1 MSDGQE
7 KSDDL
12 IAELAKLMASGG
24 ASSEPEN
31 KPAPKLVS
39 EKDRSAPA
47 PVSVRIPG
55 GDVPVSSSEDK
66 GPSDGAVP
74 LPTPQAPERPVAAQ
88 PAAAPPPARPS
99 IRIPGM
105 DQPAPAAPVQSAP
118 PPVKT
123 SSFDGPS
130 RPGDGSGSSVSSAPA
145 PKVPSFD
152 FGKPPA
158 APAVA
163 PEPMAN
169 WRDRET
175 PKPAEFT
182 TPSRPATAGPQSPSA
197 PDVSNEARSSFARP
211 VASERVEP
219 SLGRN
224 DDADHSSEADLDSG
238 VRDQDPL
245 VVAKPQPD
253 DDSFDFDF
261 GFGAPSPDEDGQSAD
276 HAEATA
282 PDADDEVDPIADL
295 ISAELD
301 QNETSQEPVIV
312 PGPVRMPAAQPVQ
325 RDLPNAS
332 AEPVSPRAPVAGAGE
347 PARAGLTSSPRVEP
361 TPAARPGQAPDVSA
375 TPPAADRDPMDEIES
390 LIGEAVRVELA
401 APERQ
406 TRSVEPKISTPRP
419 TAAPRPVEPVIGA
432 QTGAPVVP
440 PLTTGFAPRR
450 AAIKETESTVSSAE
464 AAILAAA
471 ASAGAEVDRSE
482 VRNRSTQAYRRP
494 KAKPEQKRTA
504 SGGARQYIGMAV
516 AGTLLLA
523 AGLGLYWVFSMGGG
537 PTDADAPVLSA
548 DATPTKEAPPPAAEP
563 EATNS
568 VVFDELDGVE
578 TTGEEQ
584 LVSRDGSEET
594 SVADVAR
601 PVGDSEIGDS
611 ELANR
616 KVRTVT
622 VRPDGTIV
630 SGDDAL
636 AGSEP
641 LPVDRP
647 TVPELPGADVQPSE
661 LLASIPDADTP
672 PAEEF
677 GSDDQLS
684 SGSESLLAQP
694 TDPANIDPSIVA
706 PVPMPRP
713 TDRSRLA
720 SGTATP
726 VAAVSAP
733 ETSAPAATSAPLSVD
748 APATASGPYVQLSS
762 QRTEG
767 DAQASLRT
775 LQSRLGG
782 LLNGAQ
788 LQVRPVN
795 LGSKGVWYRVV
806 LPTGSFQQATQA
818 CATIKAN
825 GSDCVPING

>member
-1 MSDGQE
+1 
-7 KSDDL
+7 
-12 IAELAKLMASGG
+12 
-24 ASSEPEN
+24 
-31 KPAPKLVS
+31 
-39 EKDRSAPA
+39 
-47 PVSVRIPG
+47 
-55 GDVPVSSSEDK
+55 
-66 GPSDGAVP
+66 
-74 LPTPQAPERPVAAQ
+74 
-88 PAAAPPPARPS
+88 
-99 IRIPGM
+99 M
-105 DQPAPAAPVQSAP
+105 DQPAPAEPNPAQSATP
-118 PPVKT
+118 SAKT
-123 SSFDGPS
+123 SAFDEPS
-130 RPGDGSGSSVSSAPA
+130 RNDEQAGAASAAPA

-158 APAVA
+158 APSVA
-163 PEPMAN
+163 PEPMSN
-169 WRDRET
+169 WRERET
-175 PKPAEFT
+175 PKSADFGSQTRPASVPQPAV
-182 TPSRPATAGPQSPSA
+182 TPS
-197 PDVSNEARSSFARP
+197 VSGETRSSGATQSQP
-211 VASERVEP
+211 ERVEP
-219 SLGRN
+219 SVDQQDKAGP
-224 DDADHSSEADLDSG
+224 SSETG
-238 VRDQDPL
+238 VGSEQNDQEPL
-245 VVAKPQPD
+245 VVGKPQPD

-261 GFGAPSPDEDGQSAD
+261 GFGSSEVEESA
-276 HAEATA
+276 AQNEPEAATGSYE
-282 PDADDEVDPIADL
+282 EVDPIADL

-301 QNETSQEPVIV
+301 ANETAEEPVIV
-312 PGPVRMPAAQPVQ
+312 PGPVRQPSPQQAPRDMPKAPQAHEAA
-325 RDLPNAS
+325 
-332 AEPVSPRAPVAGAGE
+332 PRVPGPSAGE
-347 PARAGLTSSPRVEP
+347 PARDEMTSAPRVDP
-361 TPAARPGQAPDVSA
+361 VAAQRPGQDANPSA
-375 TPPAADRDPMDEIES
+375 QAPAAERDPMDEIES

-401 APERQ
+401 APERPA
-406 TRSVEPKISTPRP
+406 RGEEPKVSTPAPTPTSTPR
-419 TAAPRPVEPVIGA
+419 AVEPTPA
-432 QTGAPVVP
+432 TQSGAPVVP

-450 AAIKETESTVSSAE
+450 AAIKESEATVSSAE

-471 ASAGAEVDRSE
+471 ASAGAEVDRNDSR
-482 VRNRSTQAYRRP
+482 VRANQAYRRP

-523 AGLGLYWVFSMGGG
+523 AGLGLYWVFNMGSG
-537 PTDADAPVLSA
+537 PTDAEAPVLSA
-548 DATPTKEAPPPAAEP
+548 DATPTKEAPPPEAES

-601 PVGDSEIGDS
+601 PVGDSDIGDS

-661 LLASIPDADTP
+661 LLASIPDSEPATTDVVAPVEQPSSDT
-672 PAEEF
+672 
-677 GSDDQLS
+677 DTV
-684 SGSESLLAQP
+684 LAQP
-694 TDPANIDPSIVA
+694 SDPANIDPSVVA

-726 VAAVSAP
+726 VASN
-733 ETSAPAATSAPLSVD
+733 SAPLNVD

-775 LQSRLGG
+775 LQSRLNG